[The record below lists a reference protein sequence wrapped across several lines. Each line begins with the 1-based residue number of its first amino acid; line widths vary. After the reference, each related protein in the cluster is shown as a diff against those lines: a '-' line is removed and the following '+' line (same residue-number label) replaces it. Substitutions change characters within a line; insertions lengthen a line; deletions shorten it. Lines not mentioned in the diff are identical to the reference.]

1 MADDISDNFGF
12 TADPIVE
19 ESEEPVIEE
28 TIVEDSVNEESI
40 EDTIVEEPAEDSVI
54 EEPVEKDFSALDGSN
69 NNLSE
74 SNIDYLTAKDSDLS
88 GDELNADLKKDIK
101 SVLLYMDQLLE
112 NLPEDKIIEFA
123 KSDEFTTYKKLFSEL
138 GLS

>member
-28 TIVEDSVNEESI
+28 TIVEDSII

-54 EEPVEKDFSALDGSN
+54 GEPAEKDFSALDGSN

>member
-28 TIVEDSVNEESI
+28 TIVEDSIIEESI

-88 GDELNADLKKDIK
+88 GDELNTDLKKDIK